1 MISPKEDEV
10 ANPKMKLSDRIKQA
24 RFASPQQESM
34 LSVIVTGSWIIGEM
48 ASAMTPHG
56 LTPAQY
62 NALRI
67 LRGAHPEL
75 LTCGEIGSRLL
86 DRTPDVTRMVTRLMK
101 MGLVD
106 RARADRDRR
115 IVEVWITQKG
125 LDLLKNVDPGVDETQ
140 DRLMGGLSA
149 DEHTQ
154 LITLLEKMRTG

>member
-1 MISPKEDEV
+1 
-10 ANPKMKLSDRIKQA
+10 
-24 RFASPQQESM
+24 M
-34 LSVIVTGSWIIGEM
+34 LSVIVTGSWILGEL

-67 LRGAHPEL
+67 LRGAHPQL

-101 MGLVD
+101 LGLVD

-115 IVEVWITQKG
+115 IVEVWITPKG
-125 LDLLKNVDPGVDETQ
+125 LEVLAEIDPVVQKKQGQLMNNLSSIELK
-140 DRLMGGLSA
+140 
-149 DEHTQ
+149 Q
-154 LITLLEKMRTG
+154 LTELLEKLRID